1 MNEYKATGIEG
12 EYIIYRDK
20 PLVRDN
26 NVICYGDMSDPYVLF
41 IMILSKKNVD
51 LGGGKSAEVPDRIL
65 LQILSTDESKPSHE
79 RVAKQ
84 FEKSGL
90 FDAID
95 IGLVWLDKLNS
106 AA

>member
-1 MNEYKATGIEG
+1 ML
-12 EYIIYRDK
+12 YRDK
-20 PLVRDN
+20 PLVREN

-41 IMILSKKNVD
+41 IMILTNKTVEVSE
-51 LGGGKSAEVPDRIL
+51 GRTEEVPDRIL
-65 LQILSTDESKPSHE
+65 LQVLSTDESKPAHE

-95 IGLVWLDKLNS
+95 IGLIWLDKLNS
-106 AA
+106 VA